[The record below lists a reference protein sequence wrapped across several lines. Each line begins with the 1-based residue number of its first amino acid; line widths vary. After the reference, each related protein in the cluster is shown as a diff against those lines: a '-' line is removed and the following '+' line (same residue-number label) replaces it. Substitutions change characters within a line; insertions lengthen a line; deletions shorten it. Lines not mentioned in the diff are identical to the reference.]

1 MSMQPVILNL
11 GRTCSGRGD
20 DVVKSFSFKVGR
32 VHGLDQVTAGHG
44 GHGVVDCQLQLP
56 GAQLA

>member
-1 MSMQPVILNL
+1 MSLQPVCFNL
-11 GRTCSGRGD
+11 ARTCSGRGD
-20 DVVKSFSFKVGR
+20 DVVKSFSFEVWR

-44 GHGVVDCQLQLP
+44 RHGVVDRQLQLP